1 MVRDP
6 NITKYFLV
14 IVNSLLPLSWDPG
27 QASSL
32 ITRLFLYLDLF
43 SHLQDA
49 SIAIILLQLV
59 NKPFF
64 SSKPPPTLGSI
75 ENL

>member
-6 NITKYFLV
+6 NITKYFLI

-27 QASSL
+27 QASPL

-49 SIAIILLQLV
+49 SISMKSFLAMG
-59 NKPFF
+59 NYF
-64 SSKPPPTLGSI
+64 PPTG
-75 ENL
+75 E